1 MDSSPAPL
9 EGDIAA
15 GSGSIRLVRLRLTL
29 ALIAMAVLPVAVGAP
44 LATTA
49 LDGQRAVDQLRTERD
64 SSSVAAALA
73 GRFQQLDQAVARAA
87 ASTAMADYASGLRS
101 ALPGARSTLGG
112 LSAGGANDVLEA
124 TLLDARG
131 RPVLRAV
138 GGDPTKTNPTLV
150 VDPLVGAALDLPAGQ
165 VATDTVR
172 SAPDGSALVALATP
186 VFAASNPALPV
197 GIVRVDLSLSRILAV
212 AASRMDGAGTSL
224 LVNAAGETLASASRA
239 APGPAGS
246 PPAVGATPAGVA
258 RPPGTSATT
267 DSSATIAVTA
277 AVPDRS
283 GWQIRVVAP
292 ARFSPPAAGL
302 LLVLGAIVLLLIAL
316 IVLMARQVIRPAEEL
331 EASRTRLRELYEM
344 ARVDSLRDAL
354 TGLGNHRAFQEEFD
368 RRLDSARTSGASLS
382 LILLDLDD
390 FKTVNDEG
398 GHAAGDEAL
407 ARFARTIRGMLS
419 PVDRAF
425 RVGGDEFAL
434 LLAGADAD
442 RAEVTARRLL
452 ASSLDVPTGRLT
464 GRPLSFSAGVSSC
477 PALGTERRHLLAQA
491 DAALAWAKRHGR
503 TTIDVFDPER
513 HSQLGATSSVAD
525 LSRAISSV
533 VAGKLLRP
541 VFQPIVDLRSG
552 RVIGYEGLIRPLPA
566 SGFGDPS
573 SLFAAAEVAGR
584 TFELDGACLE
594 AVAGAAAMLTP
605 DAMLTINLSPRTLE
619 SDLFSASLLVATVR
633 RAGLDPS
640 RVVIEITEREQ
651 IEEMERLRRN
661 VAACRAAGFR
671 LAADDVGAGN
681 AGLRLLSQV
690 QFDIVKIDLS
700 LVQSGAIHEA
710 SLSVV
715 GALQDLARRWGATV
729 IAEGIETPEQLQIV
743 RELDIGAGQGY
754 LLGRPGSAEDLMTIE
769 MTAVDLEALLGRDDW
784 LHRMARGAPGLAAPA
799 VLG

>member
-15 GSGSIRLVRLRLTL
+15 GTGSIRLVRLRLTL
-29 ALIAMAVLPVAVGAP
+29 ALVAMAVLPVAVGAP
-44 LATTA
+44 LARTA
-49 LDGQRAVDQLRTERD
+49 LDGQRAVDQLRSERD
-64 SSSVAAALA
+64 SSTVAAAVA

-87 ASTAMADYASGLRS
+87 ASTAMADYVAGLRN

-112 LSAGGANDVLEA
+112 LSVSGANDVLEA
-124 TLLDARG
+124 TLLDIRG
-131 RPVLRAV
+131 RPLLRAV

-172 SAPDGSALVALATP
+172 TAPDGTALVAVATP
-186 VFAASNPALPV
+186 VFDASNPAVPV
-197 GIVRVDLSLSRILAV
+197 GVVRVDLSLSRILAI
-212 AASRMDGAGTSL
+212 AAIQMDGAGTSL
-224 LVNAAGETLASASRA
+224 LVDAAGGTLASASRPA
-239 APGPAGS
+239 SGPAGS
-246 PPAVGATPAGVA
+246 APAKAATAAGVA
-258 RPPGTSATT
+258 QLAGTSAAT
-267 DSSATIAVTA
+267 DASSTIATTA
-277 AVPDRS
+277 AVSDRP

-292 ARFSPPAAGL
+292 ARLSPPPAGL
-302 LLVLGAIVLLLIAL
+302 LLMLGVIVLLLVAL
-316 IVLMARQVIRPAEEL
+316 VVLMARQVVRPAEEL
-331 EASRTRLRELYEM
+331 EASRTRLRELYEL

-368 RRLDSARTSGASLS
+368 RRLDSARTSGAALS
-382 LILLDLDD
+382 LVLLDLDD

-407 ARFARTIRGMLS
+407 ARFARTIRGILR

-452 ASSLDVPTGRLT
+452 ASSLDVPAGRLA

-477 PALGTERRHLLAQA
+477 PTLGTERRHLLAQA

-525 LSRAISSV
+525 LSSAISGL

-594 AVAGAAAMLTP
+594 TVVGAAAMLP
-605 DAMLTINLSPRTLE
+605 ADAMLTINLSPRTLE
-619 SDLFSASLLVATVR
+619 SDLFSAGRLVSMVR
-633 RAGLDPS
+633 QAGLEPS

-729 IAEGIETPEQLQIV
+729 IAEGIETPEQLRVV
-743 RELDIGAGQGY
+743 RELEIGAGQGY

-784 LHRMARGAPGLAAPA
+784 LHRMVRGAPGLAAPA
-799 VLG
+799 ALG

>member
-1 MDSSPAPL
+1 MNSSPAPF
-9 EGDIAA
+9 EGDISA
-15 GSGSIRLVRLRLTL
+15 GTGSIRLVQLRLTL
-29 ALIAMAVLPVAVGAP
+29 ALIAMAFLPVAVGAP
-44 LATTA
+44 LASTA
-49 LDGQRAVDQLRTERD
+49 LDGQRAVDQLRAERD
-64 SSSVAAALA
+64 SSTVATALA
-73 GRFQQLDQAVARAA
+73 GRIQQLDQAVARAA
-87 ASTAMADYASGLRS
+87 AGTAVADYATGLRS
-101 ALPGARSTLGG
+101 ALPGVRSTLAG
-112 LSAGGANDVLEA
+112 LSASGANDVL
-124 TLLDARG
+124 TVSLLDPRG
-131 RPVLRAV
+131 RQLVRIV
-138 GGDPTKTNPTLV
+138 SGDATMPNPTLV
-150 VDPLVGAALDLPAGQ
+150 DPVVGAALDLRAGE

-172 SAPDGSALVALATP
+172 SAPDGSALVAIATP
-186 VFAASNPALPV
+186 VFAASNPGVPV

-224 LVNAAGETLASASRA
+224 LVDASGETLASASRA
-239 APGPAGS
+239 GTGPAGAT
-246 PPAVGATPAGVA
+246 PAVGATPTGATQLSSTG
-258 RPPGTSATT
+258 ATT
-267 DSSATIAVTA
+267 ESGATIAVTA
-277 AVPDRS
+277 AVPDRP

-292 ARFSPPAAGL
+292 ARFSPPPVGL
-302 LLVLGAIVLLLIAL
+302 ILMLGAIVLLLISL
-316 IVLMARQVIRPAEEL
+316 IVLMARQVVRPAEEL
-331 EASRTRLRELYEM
+331 EASRTRLRDLYEM

-368 RRLDSARTSGASLS
+368 RRLDNARTSGASLS
-382 LILLDLDD
+382 LVLLDLDD

-407 ARFARTIRGMLS
+407 ARFARTIRGILR
-419 PVDRAF
+419 PVDLAF

-434 LLAGADAD
+434 LLAGADEN

-452 ASSLDVPTGRLT
+452 ASSLDVPAGRPAAC
-464 GRPLSFSAGVSSC
+464 PLSFSAGVSSC
-477 PALGTERRHLLAQA
+477 PTLGTERRHLLAQA

-513 HSQLGATSSVAD
+513 HSELAATSSVAD
-525 LSRAISSV
+525 LSSAIGRV
-533 VAGKLLRP
+533 VADRLLRP

-573 SLFAAAEVAGR
+573 MMFAAAEAAGR
-584 TFELDGACLE
+584 TFELDRACLE
-594 AVAGAAAMLTP
+594 AVVGAATVLTS
-605 DAMLTINLSPRTLE
+605 DAMLTLNLSPRTLE
-619 SDLFSASLLVATVR
+619 SDLFSTGVLVATVR

-640 RVVIEITEREQ
+640 RIVIEITEREQ

-700 LVQSGAIHEA
+700 LVQGGAIHEA

-729 IAEGIETPEQLQIV
+729 IAEGIETPEQLRVV

-754 LLGRPGSAEDLMTIE
+754 LLGRPGSAEDLMTLE

-799 VLG
+799 SLG